1 MKRTLM
7 LGGLAVA
14 ALTASLLTSSA
25 NAAPVGIAPLAAA
38 SDTAANTVTPVTYRH
53 RGYGYSYGY
62 RPGFALYLG
71 APSYGPRCWW
81 SHRHH
86 RRVCSYY

>member
-7 LGGLAVA
+7 LGALAAA
-14 ALTASLLTSSA
+14 ALTASLFTSSA
-25 NAAPVGIAPLAAA
+25 NAAPVTVAPLAAVT
-38 SDTAANTVTPVTYRH
+38 DTATNAVTPVDYRGRGHGH
-53 RGYGYSYGY
+53 RGYGY

-71 APSYGPRCWW
+71 GPGPRCWW
-81 SHRHH
+81 NHRHH

>member
-7 LGGLAVA
+7 LGALAAA
-14 ALTASLLTSSA
+14 ALTTSLFTSSA
-25 NAAPVGIAPLAAA
+25 NAAPVTVAPLAAVT
-38 SDTAANTVTPVTYRH
+38 DTAANAVTPVHGR
-53 RGYGYSYGY
+53 RGYGYGYGH

-71 APSYGPRCWW
+71 GPGPRCWW
-81 SHRHH
+81 NHRYH